1 MVCSL
6 FIKQKKIYVNK
17 QSYRKP
23 DMKKVFILFI
33 LAQFWGCGYGNNIQ
47 TNITPIGHISYDE
60 KTYDIEV
67 YWENILP
74 EDKDFQ
80 QLAFLEAEG
89 PKNSSTEELL
99 SKLKK
104 QAMDIGADA
113 IISIK
118 QSYTERERGDL
129 AADLITGK
137 SSSEKFMAIKL
148 TAVAIRY
155 RHIHVPK

>member
-1 MVCSL
+1 
-6 FIKQKKIYVNK
+6 
-17 QSYRKP
+17 
-23 DMKKVFILFI
+23 MKKALVLLIF
-33 LAQFWGCGYGNNIQ
+33 AQLWGCGYGNNIQ

-67 YWENILP
+67 YWESIQP

-89 PKNSSTEELL
+89 AQNSSTEELL
-99 SKLKK
+99 RKLKK

-113 IISIK
+113 IISVK
-118 QSYTERERGDL
+118 QNYIEREKGDL

-137 SSSEKFMAIKL
+137 STSEKYMATKL
-148 TAVAIRY
+148 TAMAIRY